1 MCVRAFESVCLCVC
15 EIACFHVCAFVHICV
30 CVCVYCILTDRPED
44 HRGCP
49 DPVCEEAVGCNDSDR
64 VLSKRLCAH
73 WTAALHGKPTAEV
86 CNLADQHDRAVTDE
100 RQQGL

>member
-1 MCVRAFESVCLCVC
+1 MCIRAHLCVC
-15 EIACFHVCAFVHICV
+15 VS
-30 CVCVYCILTDRPED
+30 YCILTDRPED

-64 VLSKRLCAH
+64 VLSKRLCAY

-86 CNLADQHDRAVTDE
+86 CNLADQHDRAGPDE